1 MKNLL
6 IALLIG
12 AAVWH
17 LYLKPDAEQ
26 SVSSTVFSTTAAQS
40 KPATGFPKVASSS
53 YSCDGRTHCSQ
64 MRSCE
69 EATFFLRNCP
79 GTKMDGNYDG
89 VPCEQQHCR

>member
-6 IALLIG
+6 IALIIG

-17 LYLKPDAEQ
+17 FYLKPNAAQ
-26 SVSSTVFSTTAAQS
+26 SVSSTVSSITSVQPQ
-40 KPATGFPKVASSS
+40 PATGFPKVASSS

-64 MRSCE
+64 MTSCE